1 MSNPQPAPRYR
12 TREEILSR
20 IDWWTARRNRDAQ
33 VARWAAAAA
42 LWYRREARNMSGTDM
57 SGSDSARSLLR
68 SAEQAEDEA
77 DRLKQTGVVALE
89 RLKQKLAEFDTQ
101 PMPVIDG
108 SVKKV

>member
-42 LWYRREARNMSGTDM
+42 HWYRREARDMSGT
-57 SGSDSARSLLR
+57 DSARSLLR